1 MLMKRIAAV
10 MTLILTTACA
20 SSPMTSNDADAA
32 GVSAGVTANI
42 RNAPDYIALSAPNQV
57 RAWDFGDALGVRGF
71 HVRGTMTTRG
81 FAPIGNIQGN
91 GKFCSDGQDWLS
103 LSDLRVYSAD
113 KTPVA
118 PYIRGC
124 ASGSGFQPA
133 SREIVTQ

>member
-1 MLMKRIAAV
+1 MKRTAV
-10 MTLILTTACA
+10 LLTLLMTTACA
-20 SSPMTSNDADAA
+20 SSPMTSNDGA
-32 GVSAGVTANI
+32 GGASAGATANV

-57 RAWDFGDALGVRGF
+57 RSWDFGDALGVRGF

-91 GKFCSDGQDWLS
+91 GKFCSDGREWLS
-103 LSDLRVYSAD
+103 LTDLRVYTTD

-124 ASGSGFQPA
+124 ASGSSFLPA